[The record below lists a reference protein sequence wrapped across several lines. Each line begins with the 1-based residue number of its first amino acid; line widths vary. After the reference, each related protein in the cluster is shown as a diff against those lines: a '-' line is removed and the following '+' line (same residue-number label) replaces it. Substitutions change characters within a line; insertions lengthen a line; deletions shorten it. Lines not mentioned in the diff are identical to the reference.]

1 LLIELLQVVEDETI
15 GQVRREVARYAQRS
29 SHEREGL
36 LVLNGREVD
45 ELIVVL
51 TICAMLE
58 AKESFLH

>member
-1 LLIELLQVVEDETI
+1 MRTVK
-15 GQVRREVARYAQRS
+15 REVARYAQRS
-29 SHEREGL
+29 AYEREGL
-36 LVLNGREVD
+36 LVLDGREVD

>member
-1 LLIELLQVVEDETI
+1 MRTVK
-15 GQVRREVARYAQRS
+15 REVARYAQRS
-29 SHEREGL
+29 AHEREGL
-36 LVLNGREVD
+36 LVLDGREVD